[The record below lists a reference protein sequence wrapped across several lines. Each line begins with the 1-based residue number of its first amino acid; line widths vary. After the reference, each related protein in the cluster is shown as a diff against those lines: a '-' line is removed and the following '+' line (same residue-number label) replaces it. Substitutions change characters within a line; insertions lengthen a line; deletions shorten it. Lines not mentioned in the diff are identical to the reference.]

1 MAKEKVLI
9 VGLGEVGRPLFEITK
24 ESGEYEVYGFDLDK
38 TKMKTLEQS
47 SLPRNVDIMHIC
59 LPCSNKEK
67 FITIARN
74 YVERFKP
81 KLTII
86 NSTVPP
92 GTSMELYKK
101 SNKAQ
106 IAYSPIRGVHKGDD
120 YMKWEIKRWTKY
132 IGGTTRQA
140 ADAARQHFK
149 RVGLKTKVL
158 TSSTETELAKLYE
171 TTYRAWMI
179 SCFQEMHRIAMY
191 FNANFDDAVDFLEDT
206 HRARFDRPVMYPG
219 EIGGHCLIPNTK
231 LLLESYDSEFLKLIL
246 KSNERRKLEMKN
258 PKAKEEADKI
268 RKHAEN
274 LQEELMG
281 KKPKK

>member
-9 VGLGEVGRPLFEITK
+9 VGLGEVGRPLFELTK
-24 ESGEYEVYGFDLDK
+24 ESGEYEAYGFDLDK
-38 TKMKTLEQS
+38 AKMKILEKS

-59 LPCSNKEK
+59 LPCLNKKK

-74 YVERFKP
+74 YVEKFQP

-92 GTSMELYKK
+92 GTSMELYKT
-101 SNKAQ
+101 SNKAR
-106 IAYSPIRGVHKGDD
+106 IAYSPIRGVHKDDD

-140 ADAARQHFK
+140 ADATRQHFK
-149 RVGLKTKVL
+149 KVGLKTKVL
-158 TSSTETELAKLYE
+158 TSSTEAELAKLYE

-191 FNANFDDAVDFLEDT
+191 FKANFDDAVDFLEDT

-231 LLLESYDSEFLKLIL
+231 LLLESYESEFLKLIL
-246 KSNERRKLEMKN
+246 KSNEKRKLEMKN
-258 PKAKEEADKI
+258 PKTKEEADKI
-268 RKHAEN
+268 RKRAEN
-274 LQEELMG
+274 LQKELMD
-281 KKPKK
+281 KRPKK